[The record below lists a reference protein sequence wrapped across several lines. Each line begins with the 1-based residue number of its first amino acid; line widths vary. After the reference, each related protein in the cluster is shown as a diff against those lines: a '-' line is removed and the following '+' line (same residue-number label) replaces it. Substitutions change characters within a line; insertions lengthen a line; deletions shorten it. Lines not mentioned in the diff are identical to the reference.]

1 MGAVHQILKAA
12 SYNVNKRLEFINA
25 QNNMK
30 LSALHIAVLK
40 NQTEAVAL
48 LLQNGAD
55 PNLTDALGNTPIH
68 LASAEANQSIS
79 LQLILNSNS
88 RNLKLDAI
96 NHAGLCALHIAVNSL
111 NNKSVELLLAAGADV
126 NWCEQKRGRSALH
139 LAVKKRAS
147 DIVITLLNQSS
158 LDVDLQSYDGSTAL
172 HLAVMD
178 ELDDICSILIDHGG
192 ADPTLENFICSS
204 SSDEYEEYDN
214 QSDDDAEV
222 DGPRRLTSGRVPL
235 ELTRTN
241 NHSVRNAFLFKIK
254 I

>member
-1 MGAVHQILKAA
+1 M
-12 SYNVNKRLEFINA
+12 
-25 QNNMK
+25 
-30 LSALHIAVLK
+30 
-40 NQTEAVAL
+40 
-48 LLQNGAD
+48 
-55 PNLTDALGNTPIH
+55 
-68 LASAEANQSIS
+68 
-79 LQLILNSNS
+79 
-88 RNLKLDAI
+88 
-96 NHAGLCALHIAVNSL
+96 
-111 NNKSVELLLAAGADV
+111 
-126 NWCEQKRGRSALH
+126 
-139 LAVKKRAS
+139 
-147 DIVITLLNQSS
+147 LLNQSS

-235 ELTRTN
+235 GLTRTN